1 MPQSNPSDPQPSNL
15 STQYSVLSTELSRAL
30 AHAYEGSPFFR
41 ARFESAGLTPRDVR
55 GVEDL
60 RRLPFT
66 TKEELR
72 DAYPFGWAAVPL
84 ERVARIHA
92 SSGTT
97 GKRTVAYYTAG
108 DLEDWTEAFARCY
121 RLAGVG
127 PGDRVQVTPGY
138 GLWTAGV
145 SFQAGAERAGA
156 MAVPV
161 GPGNVDLQLELMRDL
176 QTTVLTATSSFALL
190 LGEEV
195 ERRGLR
201 GELALRVGVFGSER
215 WGAAMRRRIDAL
227 LGLESF
233 DIYGLT
239 ELYGPGMGIDCHE
252 HAGIHYWDDYFVVE
266 LIDPDTGAPAE
277 PGAVGE
283 IVLTT
288 LRKEAMPLLRYRT
301 RDLTRLLPEPC
312 PCGSPYPRF
321 ERLIGRSDDMVKVRG
336 VALYPSQVDVLLSR
350 LEGVSSEYQLVI
362 RRHDGRD
369 ELILRVECEATGQA
383 TRAALVD
390 AILHAFH
397 SGIGLTPRVEL
408 LDVGGLPRTDRKT
421 RRVLDERED

>member
-1 MPQSNPSDPQPSNL
+1 MGSPAVSPPGAETADRL
-15 STQYSVLSTELSRAL
+15 AWAL

-41 ARFESAGLTPRDVR
+41 ARFESAGITPRDVR
-55 GVEDL
+55 GPEDL

-66 TKEELR
+66 TKDDLR

-97 GKRTVAYYTAG
+97 GKRTVAYYTAA
-108 DLEDWTEAFARCY
+108 DLADWTECFARCY

-201 GELALRVGVFGSER
+201 GELALCVGIFGSER

-233 DIYGLT
+233 DVYGLT
-239 ELYGPGMGIDCHE
+239 ELYGPGMGIDCRE
-252 HAGIHYWDDYFVVE
+252 HAGIHYWDDYFLVE
-266 LIDPDTGAPAE
+266 LIDPATGEPAA

-321 ERLIGRSDDMVKVRG
+321 DRLSGRSDDMVKVRG
-336 VALYPSQVDVLLSR
+336 VALYPSQVDALLSR
-350 LEGVSSEYQLVI
+350 IDGVSSEYQLVI
-362 RRHDGRD
+362 RRQAGRD
-369 ELILRVECEATGQA
+369 ELTLRVECEAPA
-383 TRAALVD
+383 SAARTTLAE
-390 AILHAFH
+390 AIVHAFR
-397 SGIGLTPRVEL
+397 SGIGLTPRVEPL
-408 LDVGGLPRTDRKT
+408 EVGSLPRTDRKT
-421 RRVLDERED
+421 LRVLDERED